1 MKKLGFVV
9 LSLGA
14 ATFQATAADLAR
26 RPVVAPAPVVVPVFS
41 WTGFYVGANVG
52 GAWSSTTITS
62 NITGANWKPSNTTF
76 IGGGQL
82 GYNYQWPGSNWV
94 IGAEWT
100 FDWGGGDKT
109 SNVVTGPLGQQFQ
122 ASANSASWL
131 TTLTGRLGYAADRW
145 LVYGKGGWAW
155 LESSARITN
164 LTTGASATADHT
176 SNGWVGGAGVEYAW
190 TQNWTTKLEYNYIGS
205 GNWSSPNTLVA
216 GGNASYKAHIQT
228 LVLGVNYKF

>member
-1 MKKLGFVV
+1 MKKIVV
-9 LSLGA
+9 A
-14 ATFQATAADLAR
+14 ALAMSAGILQAVAADLPQ
-26 RPVVAPAPVVVPVFS
+26 RPVYTPAPVVPVFS
-41 WTGFYVGANVG
+41 WTGFYLGGNIG
-52 GAWSSTTITS
+52 GAWSSTTVTS
-62 NITGANWKPSNTTF
+62 NITGANWKPSNSTF

-109 SNVVTGPLGQQFQ
+109 SNVVSTPVGNLQ
-122 ASANSASWL
+122 ASANGASWL

>member
-9 LSLGA
+9 LALGA

-26 RPVVAPAPVVVPVFS
+26 RPVVAPAPVVVPAFS

-100 FDWGGGDKT
+100 FDWGGGEKT
-109 SNVVTGPLGQQFQ
+109 SNVVTIPNGNQLQ
-122 ASANSASWL
+122 ASANSAS
-131 TTLTGRLGYAADRW
+131 
-145 LVYGKGGWAW
+145 
-155 LESSARITN
+155 
-164 LTTGASATADHT
+164 
-176 SNGWVGGAGVEYAW
+176 
-190 TQNWTTKLEYNYIGS
+190 
-205 GNWSSPNTLVA
+205 
-216 GGNASYKAHIQT
+216 
-228 LVLGVNYKF
+228 

>member
-1 MKKLGFVV
+1 MKKLGLVA
-9 LSLGA
+9 LALGA

-26 RPVVAPAPVVVPVFS
+26 RPVYTPAPVVPVFS

-109 SNVVTGPLGQQFQ
+109 SNVVTGPNGHQFQ

-131 TTLTGRLGYAADRW
+131 TTLTGRLGYGADRW

-155 LESSARITN
+155 LETSAKITN
-164 LTTGASATADHT
+164 LTTGAIATADHT
-176 SNGWVGGAGVEYAW
+176 GSGWVGGAGVEYAW
-190 TQNWTTKLEYNYIGS
+190 TQNWTTKVEYNYIAS
-205 GNWSSPNTLVA
+205 GNWSSPNNFIA

-228 LVLGVNYKF
+228 VVFGVNYKF

>member
-9 LSLGA
+9 VALGA
-14 ATFQATAADLAR
+14 ATVQATAADLAR
-26 RPVVAPAPVVVPVFS
+26 RPVVAPAPMVVPVFS

-109 SNVVTGPLGQQFQ
+109 SNVRGEVTDFSRLRTQRLSVCTRHLKQGPIMNPSEACRG
-122 ASANSASWL
+122 
-131 TTLTGRLGYAADRW
+131 
-145 LVYGKGGWAW
+145 
-155 LESSARITN
+155 
-164 LTTGASATADHT
+164 
-176 SNGWVGGAGVEYAW
+176 VG
-190 TQNWTTKLEYNYIGS
+190 
-205 GNWSSPNTLVA
+205 
-216 GGNASYKAHIQT
+216 
-228 LVLGVNYKF
+228 